1 MHALLPTVVHAALAQ
16 LILLLPAC
24 RHLRVITAQVDFLLA
39 AMRTLAAARPDLK
52 LLLMSATLNSANIS
66 EYFAGHV
73 PGAWPETKR
82 ARAT

>member
-1 MHALLPTVVHAALAQ
+1 LWLHAC
-16 LILLLPAC
+16 C
-24 RHLRVITAQVDFLLA
+24 RLRIITAQVDFLLA

-73 PGAWPETKR
+73 PGDWLETKP